1 MKTRMWCGILAGIL
15 LGAPAAWATTYTL
28 DPEHSTVS
36 FKVLHLLTKVQGWFN
51 ASEGSFV
58 YAPNQPEEW
67 KAEATIQAASI
78 DTHVQKRDDHL
89 RSPDFFDVAKY
100 PTIAF
105 KSTGV
110 TDATATT
117 AKLHGVLAM
126 HGVEKPVT
134 LDLEIHGTAKDPR
147 GHVRAAVT
155 ATTTINRKA
164 FGLTWNKVLETG
176 GLLIG
181 EDVQIV
187 LEVEGV
193 AQE

>member
-1 MKTRMWCGILAGIL
+1 MKKRMWSGMLAGIL
-15 LGAPAAWATTYTL
+15 LCAPSAWATTYTL
-28 DPEHSTVS
+28 DPDHTTVS

-51 ASEGSFV
+51 ECEGSVV
-58 YAPNQPEEW
+58 YVPGQPEQW
-67 KAEATIQAASI
+67 QADATIQAASI

-89 RSPDFFDVAKY
+89 RSPDFFDVERY
-100 PTIAF
+100 PAITF

-110 TDATATT
+110 TNATDTTAT
-117 AKLHGVLAM
+117 LQGVLTM
-126 HGVEKPVT
+126 HGVAKPVM
-134 LDLEIHGTAKDPR
+134 LDLEIHGVVKDPR
-147 GHVRAAVT
+147 GNLRAAFT
-155 ATTTINRKA
+155 ATTTVNRKD

-176 GLLIG
+176 QLLVG